1 MSILHDL
8 GERTPARPCRALQGE
23 RPWCRREQADGV
35 GSGRQPEGKREVVPG
50 GIAEVVRAHLGQGR
64 PCRGL

>member
-1 MSILHDL
+1 M
-8 GERTPARPCRALQGE
+8 
-23 RPWCRREQADGV
+23 